1 MKLHGELESSHAFRQ
16 RVGRKDSGGALIMA
30 VAGLLVVVSIIVV
43 GVSLITHIGIAG
55 YYRDRIEFVAR
66 QGAQIAAGELY
77 WAGAPR
83 TIPTS
88 KTVARLVTVDEAA
101 EKAVPVV
108 NNLLSAMGLPAA
120 DSIEVT
126 ADDEQATV
134 KVVVKG
140 LALPRGSILPSF
152 LNLQV
157 SASKRFDEDLAPA
170 VLRLSMNNRT
180 MIAIPA
186 TDFRFALG
194 LPGLEGAF
202 ESGPQPNFL
211 LAVPP
216 SIKKAPKIRNKS
228 ESIMPTWGFF
238 PACYN
243 VGR

>member
-1 MKLHGELESSHAFRQ
+1 MKLHSDLKSTRASRQ
-16 RVGRKDSGGALIMA
+16 RSVRRDYGGALVMA
-30 VAGLLVVVSIIVV
+30 VAGLLVVVTIIVV

-88 KTVARLVTVDEAA
+88 KTVARLVTVDEAS

-108 NNLLSAMGLPAA
+108 NNLLKAMGLPAA
-120 DSIEVT
+120 DSVEVT

-134 KVVVKG
+134 KVTVKG
-140 LALPRGSILPSF
+140 LTLPRGSVLPSF
-152 LNLQV
+152 INLQA

-180 MIAIPA
+180 MVAIPA

-194 LPGLEGAF
+194 FPGLEGAF

-211 LAVPP
+211 LAVPS
-216 SIKKAPKIRNKS
+216 SIKKAPRIRSKS